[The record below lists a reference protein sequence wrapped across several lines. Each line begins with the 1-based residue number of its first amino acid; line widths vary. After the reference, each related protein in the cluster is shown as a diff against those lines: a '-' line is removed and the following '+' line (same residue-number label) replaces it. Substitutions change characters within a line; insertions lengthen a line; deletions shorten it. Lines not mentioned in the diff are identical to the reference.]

1 MPKIKEKISG
11 TFSHAFRALQ
21 HRNYQLFF
29 AGQGI
34 SLIGTWMQR
43 IAMSWLVYQL
53 TGSLLLLGAVTF
65 INQLPTFLLAPI
77 AGVYAD
83 RWDRRRTLVITQI
96 LSMIQSLI
104 LAFLVLGGWIQVW
117 HIILLGASLGIINA
131 FDMPTRQTFVKDMVD
146 KPDDLSSAIALNSSL
161 VNGAR
166 ILGPSVAGVLI
177 GWVGEGLCF
186 LLNGLSYLPVIW
198 ALKAMKLPR
207 FIPQETKHHVWED
220 LVEGSRYVYSNKEI
234 RGILLLLSLVSLLG
248 ASYQVLM
255 PAVASDLL
263 QGGPELLGLLMGVV
277 GFGAIAGA
285 FVISGFG
292 TFPRLVKWIPSAA
305 ILLGVSLV
313 LFGKATQMTF
323 SILALLGLGIGQ
335 MIQMTASNSLLQS
348 ITSDEMRGRV
358 MSFYTMAFM
367 GMAPFGG
374 LLAGSLADA
383 FGLSEAL
390 IIGGIVCVIG
400 GIIFRLTVNISPHP
414 RIEDVNL
421 EKEIEKL

>member
-11 TFSHAFRALQ
+11 TFSHAVRALQ

-29 AGQGI
+29 AGQGV

-53 TGSLLLLGAVTF
+53 TGSLLLLGTVTF
-65 INQLPTFLLAPI
+65 LNQLPTFILAPI

-83 RWDRRRTLVITQI
+83 RWDRRQTLVITQI
-96 LSMIQSLI
+96 LAMIQALI
-104 LAFLVLGGWIQVW
+104 LAFLVLSGWIQVW
-117 HIILLGASLGIINA
+117 HIILLGASLGVINA
-131 FDMPTRQTFVKDMVD
+131 FDTPTRQTFVKDMVD
-146 KPDDLSSAIALNSSL
+146 NPSDLSSAIALNSSL

-186 LLNGLSYLPVIW
+186 LLNGLSYIAVIW
-198 ALKAMKLPR
+198 ALKAMKLPK
-207 FIPQETKHHVWED
+207 FIPLKTTHRVWED
-220 LVEGSRYVYSNKEI
+220 LVEGSHYVYRNAEI

-255 PAVASDLL
+255 PAVARELL
-263 QGGPELLGLLMGVV
+263 KGGPEVLGLLMGVV

-285 FVISGFG
+285 FVVSGFG
-292 TFPRLVKWIPSAA
+292 TFSRLVKWTPFAA
-305 ILLGVSLV
+305 ILLGTSLI
-313 LFGKATQMTF
+313 LFGRATQMFF
-323 SILALLGLGIGQ
+323 SILALLGVGIGQ
-335 MIQMTASNSLLQS
+335 MIQMTASNTLLQM

-374 LLAGSLADA
+374 LIAGSLADT
-383 FGLSEAL
+383 FGLSQAL
-390 IIGGIVCVIG
+390 VIGGVICVLG
-400 GIIFRLTVNISPHP
+400 GIIFKFTVKIPPGPEANYLKS
-414 RIEDVNL
+414 
-421 EKEIEKL
+421 EKEIK